1 MTKRKVFVRTV
12 AAALS
17 VAALLYVLRPYLF
30 GDALPSEQQERAAK
44 RAAQSMSQIAAESAA
59 IAASDAARVQ
69 EESQYRSPQR

>member
-17 VAALLYVLRPYLF
+17 VAALLFVLRPYLF
-30 GDALPSEQQERAAK
+30 GDWLQSEQQEHAPK
-44 RAAQSMSQIAAESAA
+44 GAAQSMSQIAAESAA

-69 EESQYRSPQR
+69 EESQYRSPPR